1 MNNDLLHHL
10 IELYFAGET
19 TLEQERRLRRMLLD
33 NQGSGDPA
41 VEEALAV
48 MSFTAVSRPAKK
60 AAAHTPV
67 MLRWMRLGSIA
78 AALAVVVTM
87 VFRIG
92 GTGGDSGDLDG
103 CVAYVGSQK
112 IDDRDKIMELV
123 ASDWAE
129 ISAASA
135 EISDDVTADLSTI
148 FESTEH

>member
-19 TLEQERRLRRMLLD
+19 TLEQERRLRQMLLD

-48 MSFTAVSRPAKK
+48 MSFTAVSRPARP
-60 AAAHTPV
+60 AAHTPV

-87 VFRIG
+87 AFRIG
-92 GTGGDSGDLDG
+92 GAGGDSGDLDG